1 MPVPVRFAAGGF
13 LLESRDTCRSVSG
26 MITPGPAVSYLDLPP
41 PDRYPGDPRRGEI
54 ELTGADGGSPAEAP
68 VVFAN
73 RYVTILNDSVR
84 FPTGQTGSYM
94 RIFHSSELVGR
105 HGVVIVPTRGDQ
117 LYLIRLFRHPTRSWH
132 WEFPRGFAE
141 PGATPE
147 EDAARELSEEL
158 GATAAAVTDLGTV
171 APNTGVLATRA
182 HVFHMELELEP
193 SAHALLPSQA
203 AEAISGIVAISR
215 SGFLAQL
222 RSGDH
227 PVLREINCGFTLS
240 AMMLALARG
249 ILA

>member
-1 MPVPVRFAAGGF
+1 
-13 LLESRDTCRSVSG
+13 

-41 PDRYPGDPRRGEI
+41 PDRYPGDPGHGEI
-54 ELTGADGGSPAEAP
+54 ELIGADGGSPAEAP

-73 RYVTILNDSVR
+73 RYVTILNDTVR

-94 RIFHSSELVGR
+94 RIFHNSELTGR
-105 HGVVIVPTRGDQ
+105 HGIVVVPTWGDH

-158 GATAAAVTDLGTV
+158 GATAATITGLGTV

-182 HVFHMELELEP
+182 HVFHMELEREP
-193 SAHALLPSQA
+193 SAQAVLPSQA
-203 AEAISGIVAISR
+203 AEAISGIFAVSR
-215 SGFLAQL
+215 SRFLTQL
-222 RSGDH
+222 RSGED
-227 PVLREINCGFTLS
+227 PVLREVNCGFTLS